1 MKIRVFILNQYLL
14 AFTLCSITA
23 LSGCQLVSLKQQ
35 TLHTT
40 LANERNSIL
49 TQNKLSEASLNVI
62 YMSNKDVKTCIQAP
76 KECIDTLKKIPQ
88 LQDEQLLST
97 ASELYLSKAIAL
109 SESYE
114 CESNK
119 LIKAKTEEGQKHLK
133 CLDEQLDALDKSIR
147 YSYAFLFKTSRQ
159 QRWSHL
165 FEQLKAYL

>member
-1 MKIRVFILNQYLL
+1 MY
-14 AFTLCSITA
+14 T
-23 LSGCQLVSLKQQ
+23 G
-35 TLHTT
+35 
-40 LANERNSIL
+40 
-49 TQNKLSEASLNVI
+49 
-62 YMSNKDVKTCIQAP
+62 P
-76 KECIDTLKKIPQ
+76 KRMYRHIKKIPQ

-147 YSYAFLFKTSRQ
+147 YSYAFV
-159 QRWSHL
+159 
-165 FEQLKAYL
+165 